1 MFLFLVNIYEIVV
14 LFSFFWPLDDDYH
27 GLVLRGLFVF
37 GLFLFLFL
45 FLFFVI
51 ILILKESE
59 KCLA

>member
-1 MFLFLVNIYEIVV
+1 MFLLLVNIYEIVV
-14 LFSFFWPLDDDYH
+14 LFSFFWPLNDDYH
-27 GLVLRGLFVF
+27 GLVLLGLFVF
-37 GLFLFLFL
+37 GLFLFL

>member
-14 LFSFFWPLDDDYH
+14 LFSFFWPPNDDYYR
-27 GLVLRGLFVF
+27 LVLCGLFVF
-37 GLFLFLFL
+37 GFFFV
-45 FLFFVI
+45 FCFCFFVI